1 MDNKLTDAISIAGE
15 TILPGERK
23 QILAVISKLPTR
35 TEIEIPIIVNRSKK
49 PGPTLL
55 LMGGMH
61 GDEIN
66 GVEIVRRII
75 SNKYNRPNRGTVICI
90 PIFNV
95 YGFLNFSRQVPDGK
109 DVNRSFPGSRRGS
122 LAGQLAYH
130 FRTEI
135 LPVIDVGLDFHT
147 GGARIN
153 NFPQI
158 RGLMDNPDNLAM
170 AQAFGA
176 KYIINSPLR
185 DKSLR
190 KEAGKMNK
198 NILVYEAGES
208 LRLRK
213 HAIDEGVDGALRVMA
228 HLGMRD
234 DAPVIKTPS
243 ILLEK
248 SVWLRA
254 RAAGLYYSFVR
265 PGETVSKGQKI
276 GLIAGP
282 FGEFE
287 RPVKCTVDGH
297 VVAVNN
303 NPVVN
308 RGDALMHVGTES
320 RDAISDAT

>member
-1 MDNKLTDAISIAGE
+1 MEPITIAGQSVE
-15 TILPGERK
+15 AGKEK

-35 TEIEIPIIVNRSKK
+35 TEIEIPIIVSRSKN

-75 SNKYNRPNRGTVICI
+75 SKKYHRPAIGTVICI

-109 DVNRSFPGSRRGS
+109 DVNRSFPGTRSGS
-122 LAGQLAYH
+122 LASQLAYH
-130 FRTEI
+130 LRNEI
-135 LPVIDVGLDFHT
+135 LPAIDLGLDFHT

-153 NFPQI
+153 NYPQI
-158 RGLMDNPDNLAM
+158 RGLMDNPYNLELAK
-170 AQAFGA
+170 AFGA

-185 DKSLR
+185 EKSLR
-190 KEAGKMNK
+190 KEASKINK
-198 NILVYEAGES
+198 SILVYEAGES

-213 HAIDEGVDGALRVMA
+213 HAIDEGVNGALRVMK
-228 HLGMRD
+228 HLGMRAE
-234 DAPVIKTPS
+234 APDPS
-243 ILLEK
+243 SESIILAK
-248 SVWLRA
+248 SKWIRA

-265 PGETVSKGQKI
+265 SGQEVEIGQKL

-287 RPVKCTVDGH
+287 RPLKSTIKGH
-297 VVAVNN
+297 VIAVNN

-308 RGDALMHVGTES
+308 RGDALMHIGEE
-320 RDAISDAT
+320 

>member
-1 MDNKLTDAISIAGE
+1 MEPITIAGQ
-15 TILPGERK
+15 TIEAGKEK

-35 TEIEIPIIVNRSKK
+35 TEIEIPIIVRRSKK

-75 SNKYNRPNRGTVICI
+75 ANDYNKPTIGTVICI

-109 DVNRSFPGSRRGS
+109 DVNRSFPGTRSGS
-122 LAGQLAYH
+122 LASQLAYH
-130 FRTEI
+130 FRNEI
-135 LPVIDVGLDFHT
+135 LPVIDLGLDFHT

-153 NFPQI
+153 NYPQI
-158 RGLMDNPDNLAM
+158 RGLMDNPKNLELAK
-170 AQAFGA
+170 AFGA
-176 KYIINSPLR
+176 RFIINSPLR
-185 DKSLR
+185 EKSLR
-190 KEAGKMNK
+190 REAGKIDK
-198 NILVYEAGES
+198 SILVYEAGES

-213 HAIDEGVDGALRVMA
+213 HAIDEGVNGALRVMKY
-228 HLGMRD
+228 LGMRD
-234 DAPVIKTPS
+234 EAPEISTESVMIA
-243 ILLEK
+243 K
-248 SVWLRA
+248 SNWVRA

-265 PGETVSKGQKI
+265 PGQQVEIGQKL

-282 FGEFE
+282 YGEFE
-287 RPVKCTVDGH
+287 RSVKSRVKGH
-297 VVAVNN
+297 IIAVNN

-308 RGDALMHVGTES
+308 RGDALMHIGTE
-320 RDAISDAT
+320 

>member
-1 MDNKLTDAISIAGE
+1 MEPITIAGE
-15 TILPGERK
+15 TIDPGKEK

-35 TEIEIPIIVNRSKK
+35 TEIEIPIIVSRSKK

-66 GVEIVRRII
+66 GVEIVRRLIA
-75 SNKYNRPNRGTVICI
+75 NRYNRPEIGTVICI

-109 DVNRSFPGSRRGS
+109 DVNRSFPGTRSGS
-122 LAGQLAYH
+122 LASQLAFH
-130 FRTEI
+130 FRKEI
-135 LPVIDVGLDFHT
+135 LPVIDLGLDFHT

-153 NFPQI
+153 NYPQI
-158 RGLMDNPDNLAM
+158 RGLMDNPKNLAM
-170 AQAFGA
+170 AKAFGA

-185 DKSLR
+185 EKSLR
-190 KEAGKMNK
+190 KEAGKLNK
-198 NILVYEAGES
+198 SILVYEAGES

-213 HAIDEGVDGALRVMA
+213 HAIDEGVNGALRVMK
-228 HLGMRD
+228 HLGMRSE
-234 DAPVIKTPS
+234 APNTIGEPIMIS
-243 ILLEK
+243 K
-248 SVWLRA
+248 SKWIRA
-254 RAAGLYYSFVR
+254 RAAGLYYSYVR
-265 PGETVSKGQKI
+265 SGEQVEIGQKL

-287 RPVKCTVDGH
+287 RPIKSTVKGH
-297 VVAVNN
+297 VIAVNN

-308 RGDALMHVGTES
+308 RGDALMHIGEE
-320 RDAISDAT
+320 

>member
-1 MDNKLTDAISIAGE
+1 MSHQTDKLTMQSITIAGQ
-15 TILPGERK
+15 TIEPGQKK

-75 SNKYNRPNRGTVICI
+75 SNKYNRPTKGTVICI
-90 PIFNV
+90 PILNV

-109 DVNRSFPGSRRGS
+109 DVNRSFPGTRRGS

-158 RGLMDNPDNLAM
+158 RGLMDNPQNLTM
-170 AQAFGA
+170 AKAFGA

-208 LRLRK
+208 LRFGK
-213 HAIDEGVDGALRVMA
+213 YAIDEGVDGALRVMK

-234 DAPVIKTPS
+234 EAPSVLTES
-243 ILLEK
+243 LLLSE
-248 SVWLRA
+248 SRWIRS

-265 PGETVSKGQKI
+265 PGEKVEAGQKI

-287 RPVKCTVDGH
+287 RPIKSTVNGH
-297 VVAVNN
+297 VIAVNN

-308 RGDALMHVGTES
+308 RGDALMHVG
-320 RDAISDAT
+320 IV